1 MAIPVRSS
9 RVDASRDVTSEVMGG
24 HRCFPGTRRAADSR
38 QAILSHS
45 EPAAIRKD
53 QGDERRPGPGSRKTR
68 RGTHEAVAIIPEH
81 GNHLVRIF
89 DQACTLRVMTGQA
102 FDCLE
107 PAIPARAR

>member
-1 MAIPVRSS
+1 MSQAKSWEVT
-9 RVDASRDVTSEVMGG
+9 DAFRE
-24 HRCFPGTRRAADSR
+24 RIEPLLREIFR
-38 QAILSHS
+38 QAIPSHS
-45 EPAAIRKD
+45 DPAAIRKD